1 MKKIHISATHRLK
14 MEKKSDAPECGNIP
28 RAVYPPAAESY
39 TTLGYLKDT
48 NNFEYGRENGRCF
61 TLGGRTYLTW
71 GDSWVKDDDVSYEY
85 IALNSVALVR
95 DESKPFESSY
105 QSYQENGIVN
115 PLLAVTEAET
125 GFTRGY
131 RICLWSF
138 GGVVEMSPGEGLM
151 WYEIMGIIPATEEGA
166 SEGMGIAKIKVKN
179 DAGDLE
185 AIRCTDL
192 SFELEAIRCTDLAFE
207 SESERL
213 SEQPAFESESE
224 RLGEQPKAKPLIF
237 RGGEPRF
244 GSFSSILDGDFIY
257 LWGNFREE
265 VYLARVDKEKP
276 HIRAAYEY
284 WNGSS
289 YVKDIKKVEPVF
301 IRIPRER
308 KTSKKKRRKIK
319 VPKIPSKKQSVG
331 RMSSGCFFKSSLF
344 GEERPWVFV
353 GCYQGSSK
361 IMMGAEKH
369 LEGPWRVYEVRNA
382 PDHFGTISG
391 ETSCTFIFAHP
402 WASNEETGELFITCS
417 EQDPGGTLGAKL
429 KLKMENRSNQ
439 EKEDIVMED

>member
-1 MKKIHISATHRLK
+1 MKKIRGSAAHRLK
-14 MEKKSDAPECGNIP
+14 MEKSDAPECGNIP

-39 TTLGYLKDT
+39 TRFGYLKDT

-61 TLGGRTYLTW
+61 TLGGRTYLIW
-71 GDSWVKDDDVSYEY
+71 GDSWVKDDDVSYEH

-115 PLLAVTEAET
+115 PLLTVTEAET
-125 GFTRGY
+125 GFTRGF

-192 SFELEAIRCTDLAFE
+192 AFEIEAIPCKDLALR
-207 SESERL
+207 SESK
-213 SEQPAFESESE
+213 
-224 RLGEQPKAKPLIF
+224 RLGEQPRAKTLIF
-237 RGGEPRF
+237 KGGEPRF
-244 GSFSSILDGDFIY
+244 GSFSSILEGDFIY
-257 LWGNFREE
+257 LWGNFGKN

-276 HIRAAYEY
+276 YIRAAYEY

-289 YVKDIKKVEPVF
+289 YVKDIKKVESVF
-301 IRIPRER
+301 IRIARKR
-308 KTSKKKRRKIK
+308 KTSKKKRSSIK
-319 VPKIPSKKQSVG
+319 MLTIPRIKQSVG
-331 RMSSGCFFKSSLF
+331 QMSYGCFFKSSLF

-353 GCYQGSSK
+353 GCSKGSSK
-361 IMMGAEKH
+361 IMMGAEKR
-369 LEGPWRVYEVRNA
+369 LEGPWRVYEVRDA
-382 PDHFGTISG
+382 PDHLDTISG
-391 ETSCTFIFAHP
+391 ENSCTFIFPHL
-402 WASNEETGELFITCS
+402 WASNEEIGELFITCS

-429 KLKMENRSNQ
+429 KLKMEHPLNQ
-439 EKEDIVMED
+439 EKEDIVMKD